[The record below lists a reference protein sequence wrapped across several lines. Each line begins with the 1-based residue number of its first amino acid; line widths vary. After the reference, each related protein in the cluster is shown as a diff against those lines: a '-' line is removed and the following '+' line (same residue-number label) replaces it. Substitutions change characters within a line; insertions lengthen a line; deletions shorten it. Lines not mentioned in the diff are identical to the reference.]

1 MVVNNN
7 KEIMKIADNYF
18 NEFINNPE
26 SSKLSPDLR
35 FLLYSTAL
43 KNETESE
50 NNYYK
55 LYNFFKST
63 QLNEEQVRILS
74 SFGNSN
80 NMKIIENA
88 LNLSLSN
95 EVRSQDIVSIIA
107 RCAMNPIV

>member
-7 KEIMKIADNYF
+7 KEVMKIADNYF
-18 NEFINNPE
+18 NEFIDNPE

-35 FLLYSTAL
+35 FLLYSTSL

-50 NNYYK
+50 NNYDK
-55 LYNFFKST
+55 LYNFFKKT

-74 SFGNSN
+74 SFGNST
-80 NMKIIENA
+80 NMKIIEKA
-88 LNLSLSN
+88 LNLALSN

-107 RCAMNPIV
+107 RCALNPMV